1 MNCVIDCC
9 PISNRLIAIRLRAKP
24 FNITIIQAY
33 APTSAYSN
41 EDVEVFYEELQ
52 KVLNKTPKK
61 DILVVQ
67 GDWNAKIGEDAYENW
82 KGACGRHC
90 NIKSNERGLRL
101 LEFASYNDLMV
112 ANTFGSH
119 KTSRKITWHSPDGK
133 THNQIDYIM
142 VKKRFS
148 SSVNITKTRSFP
160 GADIGSD
167 HELVMMTF
175 KLHLK
180 RTKKQ
185 GHARIRFDVDKLK
198 DPHVAEVFQA
208 MIGGKFA
215 ALSILDSDMDLDM
228 LTHTFNAAVTD
239 TANEILGKHRPVK
252 KPWVTTE
259 ILDLCDKRREL
270 KKKKNKNDAEGTTEY
285 RTVNRQ
291 IKKGMKK
298 AKEDWIGEQCEN
310 IEDSLKKNNKKR
322 ACHLVKDLTS
332 TKQERTTT
340 IQDKS
345 GTCLTENEDVL
356 KRWTEYCSELYNY
369 RATGDP
375 EVLNVPP
382 ATNNDNHPI
391 LREEVGAAVKTL
403 KKGKS
408 AGVDN
413 IPAEMVQAG
422 GEDMISVLLII
433 CNKIWQ
439 TGEWPTQW
447 TQSLVIILPKKGNLQ
462 LCQNYRTI
470 SLISHQSKVML
481 KILLNRMKQEVEKII
496 AEAQAGFR
504 PGRSTTEQIFNL
516 RILCERYLQHQQ
528 DLYHVFID
536 FKKAF
541 DRVWHE
547 ALWATMRLYNIS
559 INLITVIQKLYE
571 KATSAVCFINSI
583 GDWFKTSVGVRQGCL
598 LSPTLLSFWKES

>member
-1 MNCVIDCC
+1 MPKKIIHARSNITIGTWNVRTMKDVGKLEELQHGMKRYDWLILGLCESRLLKAGEKSTQEGHRLFWSGQDNIHAQGVGLLVHKNTVNCVIDCC
-9 PISNRLIAIRLRAKP
+9 PISNRLITIRLRDKP

-33 APTSAYSN
+33 APASAYSK
-41 EDVEVFYEELQ
+41 EDEEVFYEELQ

-61 DILVVQ
+61 DIRLLLLYYILVVQ

-82 KGACGRHC
+82 KGTCGRHC

-119 KTSRKITWHSPDGK
+119 RTPRKVTWHSPDGK
-133 THNQIDYIM
+133 THNQINYIM

-148 SSVNITKTRSFP
+148 SSVNIGKTRSFP
-160 GADIGSD
+160 GADIGND
-167 HELVMMTF
+167 HKLVMLTF

-198 DPHVAEVFQA
+198 DPHVVEVFQA

-215 ALSILDSDMDLDM
+215 ALSILDSDMDLDT
-228 LTHTFNAAVTD
+228 LTDTFNAAVTD

-252 KPWVTTE
+252 KPWVTAE

-270 KKKKNKNDAEGTTEY
+270 KKKKKKKKNDAEGTTEY

-310 IEDSLKKNNKKR
+310 MEDSLKKNNSKR
-322 ACHLVKDLTS
+322 AYHLVKGLTS

-340 IQDKS
+340 TQDKS

-382 ATNNDNHPI
+382 ATNIDSHPI
-391 LREEVGAAVKTL
+391 HREEVEAALKTL

-413 IPAEMVQAG
+413 IPSEMVQAG

-439 TGEWPTQW
+439 TGEWPTKW
-447 TQSLVIILPKKGNLQ
+447 TQSLVITLPKKGNLQ

-470 SLISHQSKVML
+470 SLISYPSKVML
-481 KILLNRMKQEVEKII
+481 KIILNSLKPEAEK
-496 AEAQAGFR
+496 
-504 PGRSTTEQIFNL
+504 NH
-516 RILCERYLQHQQ
+516 C
-528 DLYHVFID
+528 
-536 FKKAF
+536 
-541 DRVWHE
+541 
-547 ALWATMRLYNIS
+547 
-559 INLITVIQKLYE
+559 
-571 KATSAVCFINSI
+571 
-583 GDWFKTSVGVRQGCL
+583 
-598 LSPTLLSFWKES
+598 